1 MNWDAIL
8 TLLVLAGAIAL
19 FVSEKLP
26 VDMVAILAL
35 SALVILG
42 IVGPEVAISGF
53 ANEATITVAAM
64 FVLSAGLQRTGA
76 LRAIARLFA
85 RIQWPWLFGLV
96 VMVTI
101 AGASAFVNNT
111 AMVAVF
117 LPLVLA
123 ATSANGLPP
132 SKFLIPMSYAAQ
144 MGGVSTLIGTSTN
157 LLVNS
162 LAKDLGVRG
171 FTLFEFAPLG
181 IACAVVG
188 IVYLMTIGRWLLP
201 ANQSTALTETYEL
214 GKYIT
219 ELRVSAGSPM
229 IGKSIA
235 DAKLGEKHGVYV
247 MELERDGEHLSW
259 APRAEVLREG
269 DVLLARG
276 DWSRI
281 TEVRERMKLEIE
293 PEFKLRDEQFEVG
306 DRSLLEVMIAP
317 NSRFQDETLKD
328 LEFKWHYN
336 ATVLAIHRRGEV
348 LREKVREVTLSTGDV
363 LLMMVP
369 KDDLPALRR
378 NPNVVIV
385 TEREDDGASRRKAP
399 LALAIMAAA
408 IGVAAT
414 GLLPIVIAAL
424 IGCVLMVVTRCIEP
438 EEAYDAVDWRI
449 IVMLA
454 GVLPIGF
461 ALQQS
466 GAAEFLAQHTLGR
479 MGDLDPVLVLAVVY
493 LLALVL
499 SELMSNAAAAVLLV
513 PIVVSAAMGMGL
525 SPTPF
530 LVAVTF
536 AASTSFSTP
545 VGYQT
550 NTMVYSIGDYRFTD
564 FMRVGIPLN
573 VIFWI
578 LGVIL
583 IPRFWPLS
591 PLAVP

>member
-369 KDDLPALRR
+369 KDDIPALRR

-513 PIVVSAAMGMGL
+513 PIVVSASMSMGL

-530 LVAVTF
+530 LVAVAF

-591 PLAVP
+591 PLAMP

>member
-64 FVLSAGLQRTGA
+64 FVLSAGLKRTGA

-369 KDDLPALRR
+369 KDDIPALRR

-513 PIVVSAAMGMGL
+513 PIVVSASMSMGL

-530 LVAVTF
+530 LVAVAF